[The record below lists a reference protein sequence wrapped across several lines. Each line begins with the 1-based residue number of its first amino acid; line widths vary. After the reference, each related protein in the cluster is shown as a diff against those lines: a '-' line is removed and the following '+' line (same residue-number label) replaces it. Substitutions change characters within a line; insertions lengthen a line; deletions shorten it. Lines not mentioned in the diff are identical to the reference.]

1 MTTMPSTLASMER
14 KLESDA
20 EFRQRFES
28 DPVGVTKEAAKLSQ
42 LPNTLVYRMV
52 VGALGLGLLIALI
65 AAAAIT
71 LLSAGATD
79 VPNIFITA
87 ASTIIGALAG
97 LLAPQPQ
104 S

>member
-14 KLESDA
+14 RLESDA

-42 LPNTLVYRMV
+42 LPNTLVHRMV
-52 VGALGLGLLIALI
+52 VGALGLGLLIVLI

-71 LLSAGATD
+71 LLSSGATD

-87 ASTIIGALAG
+87 ASTTIGALAG

-104 S
+104 G